1 MRAEGRKSRQN
12 VDVLINPKFKNLIP
26 PLTQDER
33 KQLEENILDEGIREP
48 LITWNGILID
58 GHNRYSIA
66 KKFGLEFQTKEM
78 DFENESDA
86 EIWIIKN
93 QFGRR
98 NLSKYDRSI
107 LALRLKPVIAE
118 RAKENLHLSD
128 GKGCQKSD
136 KVKPVDTK
144 KEVAKLAG
152 VSHDTIHRVETIEA
166 SGNDRIREKVRSGE
180 ISINE
185 AYLAVTPKP
194 KSGRQEAKE
203 ARERHNAFLEKKNS
217 NQNVVSFRD
226 IKEDTY
232 DVKIIA
238 REYFSE
244 IETAIKKVTALSL
257 FRDSVDVESVIKT
270 FGKQDMEQLGKD
282 IDDAVKVL
290 NFLKKKMLGG

>member
-1 MRAEGRKSRQN
+1 MDI
-12 VDVLINPKFKNLIP
+12 VINPRFKNLIP

-107 LALRLKPVIAE
+107 LALKLKPVIAE

-152 VSHDTIHRVETIEA
+152 VSHDTIYRVETIEA
-166 SGNDRIREKVRSGE
+166 SRNDRIREKVRSGE
-180 ISINE
+180 MSINE
-185 AYLAVTPKP
+185 GYLAITPKP
-194 KSGRQEAKE
+194 KSDRQEAKE
-203 ARERHNAFLEKKNS
+203 ARERHNAFLEKKN
-217 NQNVVSFRD
+217 NDQNVVSFRD
-226 IKEDTY
+226 IKEDAY

-290 NFLKKKMLGG
+290 CFLKKKMLGG

>member
-1 MRAEGRKSRQN
+1 MDI
-12 VDVLINPKFKNLIP
+12 VINPKFKNLIP
-26 PLTQDER
+26 SLTQDEYR
-33 KQLEENILDEGIREP
+33 QLEENILNEGIREP
-48 LITWNGILID
+48 LITWNGTLID

-66 KKFGLEFQTKEM
+66 KKYKLDFQTKEV
-78 DFENESDA
+78 DFDSESDA

-118 RAKENLHLSD
+118 RAKANLSTHTEQ
-128 GKGCQKSD
+128 GYQKSD
-136 KVKPVDTK
+136 KAVSTTK
-144 KEVAKLAG
+144 EIAKLAG

-166 SGNDRIREKVRSGE
+166 SGNDKVREKLRSGE

-194 KSGRQEAKE
+194 KSDRQEAKE

-217 NQNVVSFRD
+217 DQNVVSFRD
-226 IKEDTY
+226 IKEDAY
-232 DVKIIA
+232 DVRIIA

-257 FRDSVDVESVIKT
+257 FRDSVDIESVIKT

>member
-1 MRAEGRKSRQN
+1 MDI
-12 VDVLINPKFKNLIP
+12 VVNPKFKNLIP
-26 PLTQDER
+26 PLTQDEYR
-33 KQLEENILDEGIREP
+33 QLEENILDEGIREP
-48 LITWNGILID
+48 LITWNGTLID

-66 KKFGLEFQTKEM
+66 KKYRLEFQTKEI
-78 DFENESDA
+78 DFDSESDA

-118 RAKENLHLSD
+118 RAKE
-128 GKGCQKSD
+128 KEAERKTTYQKSE
-136 KVKPVDTK
+136 KSSMPTVNTTK
-144 KEVAKLAG
+144 EIAKLAG

-166 SGNDRIREKVRSGE
+166 SGNDKVREKLRSGE

-194 KSGRQEAKE
+194 KSDRQEAKE

-217 NQNVVSFRD
+217 DQNVVSFRD
-226 IKEDTY
+226 IKEDAH

-290 NFLKKKMLGG
+290 CFLKKKMLGG

>member
-1 MRAEGRKSRQN
+1 MDI
-12 VDVLINPKFKNLIP
+12 VINPKFKNLIP
-26 PLTQDER
+26 PLTQDEYR
-33 KQLEENILDEGIREP
+33 QLEENILNEGIREP
-48 LITWNGILID
+48 LITWNGTLID
-58 GHNRYSIA
+58 GHNRYGIA
-66 KKFGLEFQTKEM
+66 KKYRLEFQTREI
-78 DFENESDA
+78 DFDSESDA

-118 RAKENLHLSD
+118 RAKE
-128 GKGCQKSD
+128 KEAERKTTYQKSE
-136 KVKPVDTK
+136 KSSMPTVNTTK
-144 KEVAKLAG
+144 EIAKLAG

-166 SGNDRIREKVRSGE
+166 SGNDKVREKLRSGE

-217 NQNVVSFRD
+217 DQNVVSFRD
-226 IKEDTY
+226 IKEDAH

-290 NFLKKKMLGG
+290 CFLKKKMLGG

>member
-1 MRAEGRKSRQN
+1 L
-12 VDVLINPKFKNLIP
+12 DVSINPKFKNLIP

-48 LITWNGILID
+48 LITWNGVLID

-118 RAKENLHLSD
+118 RAREKQVGTLKQNAVN
-128 GKGCQKSD
+128 QKSD
-136 KVKPVDTK
+136 ERKELNTTK
-144 KEVAKLAG
+144 EIAKLAG

-166 SGNDRIREKVRSGE
+166 SGNDKVREKLRSGE

-194 KSGRQEAKE
+194 KSDRQEAKE
-203 ARERHNAFLEKKNS
+203 AKERHNAFLEKKNS
-217 NQNVVSFRD
+217 DQNVVSFRD
-226 IKEDTY
+226 IKEDAY

-257 FRDSVDVESVIKT
+257 FRNSVDVESVIKT

>member
-107 LALRLKPVIAE
+107 LALKLKPVIAE
-118 RAKENLHLSD
+118 RAKENERLG
-128 GKGCQKSD
+128 GKGSQKSVNH
-136 KVKPVDTK
+136 KTDTQ
-144 KEVAKLAG
+144 KEIAKLAG

-166 SGNDRIREKVRSGE
+166 SGNDKIREKVRSGE

-194 KSGRQEAKE
+194 KSDRQEAKE

-217 NQNVVSFRD
+217 DQNVVSFRD
-226 IKEDTY
+226 IKEDAY

>member
-1 MRAEGRKSRQN
+1 MRAERNKSRQN
-12 VDVLINPKFKNLIP
+12 VDISINPKFKNLIP

-118 RAKENLHLSD
+118 RAKQNERLG
-128 GKGCQKSD
+128 GKGSQKSVNH
-136 KVKPVDTK
+136 KTDTQ
-144 KEVAKLAG
+144 KEIAKLAG

-166 SGNDRIREKVRSGE
+166 SGNDKVREKLRSGE

-217 NQNVVSFRD
+217 DQSVVSFRD
-226 IKEDTY
+226 IKEDAY